1 MAKRTNTTRP
11 HSAPGLYFKDSVQTY
26 SNKSL
31 GITTLGVAGE
41 TLRGPAFQPISI
53 SNWREFQTYFGGTST
68 AKFKGSQYPKYELPY
83 IAKSYLEQSNQ
94 LEVVRVLGLSGV
106 NAGPAWV
113 ITATKHKVFTGYDYS
128 LISSDPYKD
137 DPSQWNASMTYN
149 KETMPKPPAIDE
161 TYPEYIRVISEY
173 EWHTLC
179 TDCEGITI
187 DHTYD
192 LTDPSNNNVPDVNDR
207 TCTYNH
213 IKVIQSYWYTRLEHT
228 PSNPNDYTVVT
239 TQPTPNYAAPAHIRI
254 ANVEGTPSADEYTYF
269 DLENVAYC
277 YEKETVYNYYH
288 KLWQSGIQLE
298 EEDYCEG
305 NHNNMVVAVLRSR
318 GQHKKAAFVRTP
330 TDADIA
336 NGYCDDIY
344 SYDGIEYFAKEMRL
358 EPSKSL
364 TLGSSC
370 NPGFSSV
377 TGDFTV
383 DNFNYG
389 TFTIVVDTIYG
400 ETKYYSVSLNP
411 GEKNYIYNVIGGNPE
426 EGDAEIYVEELYDV
440 ALRQL
445 IEEGKFNA
453 INSEV
458 IKYPAVNIIPKYADV
473 NDIITDSVLSK
484 KYRGKRYLYS
494 TELSAGISVRYT
506 EDGGVTWYEGE
517 GINGVI
523 YTVFEHTNQ
532 TTGKKEYFYGS
543 YTDAIKFQYDL
554 YYGDTRDINWIECR
568 QTLTNEQQNVFID
581 NCPYF
586 DKATTTTPQYVKII
600 NPTNFT
606 EAGKLVTVEDD
617 GTVKIGTNIVSE
629 KAVTYYPFHQVLDL
643 SAMTGN
649 VASITITLPKSYSG
663 TDMPFEVYSYSNQEM
678 HLYEYNW
685 SKGENNTYT
694 ATNVLAV
701 PGAKYDFIIYTKVDG
716 TYTVSV
722 TDTNDN
728 TIDTQITVND
738 NDGIVYV
745 KKVID
750 ITDSTKAKKA
760 TERLTKYNYN
770 TDVVDGKFTN
780 CVKVL
785 ADNVVYV
792 NTENGKGGYDVFP
805 ITLDFNNYKEQYR
818 YASTPWIV
826 SEIKGSAEQVQLAK
840 LFRFHTI
847 SDGSNSS
854 LEVKVSI
861 ENIDPSTGKF
871 DVVVRNFNDTDLN
884 VNAVERFVGCTLVPG
899 DPDYIA
905 LKIGSFDESYNAVS
919 NYITVEVIEND
930 ITKNSIPAGFLGY
943 PMRNYNG
950 FVIKGAEYKY
960 VLMSTVP
967 SMYVVKTSV
976 PYYVYDN
983 DPQYIKVDENYYEK
997 VNKLTTNPTQPYF
1010 KFNTDVDE
1018 DIKIKKQ
1025 YFGVSDLIGI
1035 DTDALTYKGVE
1046 AYNEVPA
1053 GMTPCFHLDA
1063 RILNG
1068 TPNADGEIENGEL
1081 KQTVSVDGI
1090 TGYSWVTVN
1099 KNLTT
1104 SEGIEPRIGSES
1116 VMTGTVYED
1125 KKYRKFTVAFYGGW
1139 DGWDYY
1145 RTYRSNT
1152 NEYRAKEYKGYINTV
1167 SGYGDMFNVIKNPEA
1182 FDFDTNEKV
1191 INSDYYAYLAGVRQ
1205 FNNPKSIAINVL
1217 ATPGIDYVNNGQLVN
1232 EVIDMVEEDRQDCVY
1247 VVTTPDKPFGASDS
1261 KDDMYDADEAV
1272 ANLEDSDI
1280 DSNHTTTYY
1289 PWVKYFDADN
1299 SDYIYL
1305 PITRDVVKSI
1315 ALTDNQAFP
1324 WFASAGWTRGPISG
1338 DSPKRRLKQGEQDTL
1353 YDGRINFVASFAG
1366 EDFGDEKVTDRIW
1379 GDKNLQIADNQLN
1392 RLSARRLLLRI
1403 KRMLQTSCI
1412 GLIFD
1417 PNDNNQTKAIR
1428 SSVGT
1433 VLDYVKENRGIT
1445 DWKIEIDDSPST
1457 TDQLGRGVT
1466 YYIRRSPMLEWISFT
1481 SVLSANGMEW

>member
-1 MAKRTNTTRP
+1 MANRTNTTRP
-11 HSAPGLYFKDSVQTY
+11 HSAPGMYFKETVDKP
-26 SNKSL
+26 SNKSI

-53 SNWREFQTYFGGTST
+53 ANWREFQTYFGGTST

-94 LEVVRVLGLSGV
+94 LEVVRILGLSGV

-113 ITATKHKVFTGYDYS
+113 ITATKHKVFTGYNYVS
-128 LISSDPYKD
+128 IASDPYKGD
-137 DPSQWNASMTYN
+137 ESQWSPSMTYN
-149 KETMPKPPAIDE
+149 EETMPKPPAIDE
-161 TYPEYIRVISEY
+161 TYPQYIRVIDEY
-173 EWHTLC
+173 EWHTVC
-179 TDCEGITI
+179 EDCDSSRVNEHNTF
-187 DHTYD
+187 DLTNPEKNSVPDANDNTFTYD
-192 LTDPSNNNVPDVNDR
+192 
-207 TCTYNH
+207 Y
-213 IKVIQSYWYTRLEHT
+213 IKVIQSYWYTKVDT
-228 PSNPNDYTVVT
+228 PDPETEYKEVT
-239 TQPTPNYAAPAHIRI
+239 NQPTPNYNAPEHIKIDR
-254 ANVEGTPSADEYTYF
+254 EETGYTYYE
-269 DLENVAYC
+269 LKNVSYC
-277 YEKETVYNYYH
+277 YEKNPVYNYYERM
-288 KLWQSGIQLE
+288 WQSGIQLE

-305 NHNNMVVAVLRSR
+305 NRNNMVVAVLRSR

-330 TDADIA
+330 TEEDIA

-344 SYDGIEYFAKEMRL
+344 SYDGIEYFTKEMRL

-370 NPGFSSV
+370 NPGFSTI

-411 GEKNYIYNVIGGNPE
+411 GEKNYIYNVIGGDPE

-458 IKYPAVNIIPKYADV
+458 IKYPAINIIPKFADV
-473 NDIITDSVLSK
+473 NDIATESVLTK
-484 KYRGKRYLYS
+484 KHRGKRYLYS
-494 TELSAGISVRYT
+494 TELSAGITVKYT

-523 YTVFEHTNQ
+523 YTVFERTNA
-532 TTGKKEYFYGS
+532 TTGKKEYFYGA

-554 YYGDTRDINWIECR
+554 YTGDTRGIEWIECA
-568 QTLTNEQQNVFID
+568 QSLSNEQQNVFIGT
-581 NCPYF
+581 CPYF
-586 DKATTTTPQYVKII
+586 GHATTTTPQYVKII
-600 NPTNFT
+600 TPTDH
-606 EAGKLVTVEDD
+606 LVNRDDSIIVEGDVIKD
-617 GTVKIGTNIVSE
+617 ETTGTVIPEERVS
-629 KAVTYYPFHQVLDL
+629 YYPFHFQITTT
-643 SAMTGN
+643 SAIVGEDS
-649 VASITITLPKSYSG
+649 VKITFPKKAELK
-663 TDMPFEVYSYSNQEM
+663 DFEVYSYSNDNPK
-678 HLYEYNW
+678 LYEYKWN
-685 SKGENNTYT
+685 KGEGNTFT
-694 ATNVLAV
+694 SKNAI
-701 PGAKYDFIIYTKVDG
+701 PGLRAGTYDFVLYTIIDGDYTIKI
-716 TYTVSV
+716 
-722 TDTNDN
+722 DN
-728 TIDTQITVND
+728 QTITLT
-738 NDGIVYV
+738 V
-745 KKVID
+745 KKSDGVNYIKKLVD
-750 ITDSTKAKKA
+750 ITDSTKAKKG

-770 TDVVDGKFTN
+770 TDVVDGKFSN
-780 CVKVL
+780 CVKVI

-805 ITLDFNNYKEQYR
+805 VTLDFNNYREQYR

-847 SDGSNSS
+847 SDGNSSS
-854 LEVKVSI
+854 LEIKISI

-884 VNAVERFVGCTLVPG
+884 VNAIERFVGCTLVPG

-930 ITKNSIPAGFLGY
+930 VTKNSIPAGFLGY
-943 PMRNYNG
+943 PVRNYNG
-950 FVIKGAEYKY
+950 FAIKGAEYKY
-960 VLMSTVP
+960 VLMPTIPST
-967 SMYVVKTSV
+967 YEVKDSV
-976 PYYVYDN
+976 PYYVYEN
-983 DPQYIKVDENYYEK
+983 DPEYIKVDENYYSKET
-997 VNKLTTNPTQPYF
+997 KLTTNPTQPYF
-1010 KFNTDVDE
+1010 KFNTDVDD

-1025 YFGVSDLIGI
+1025 YFGISDLTGI
-1035 DTDALTYKGVE
+1035 DTDLLTYKGVE
-1046 AYNEVPA
+1046 AYNDVPA

-1068 TPNADGEIENGEL
+1068 NPNADGEIEDGEL
-1081 KQTVSVDGI
+1081 KQTVSVDGV

-1104 SEGIEPRIGSES
+1104 DEGIEPRIGSES
-1116 VMTGTVYED
+1116 VMTGTIYED
-1125 KKYRKFTVAFYGGW
+1125 KKYRKFTLAFYGGW

-1145 RTYRSNT
+1145 RTSRSNS
-1152 NEYRAKEYKGYINTV
+1152 NDYRTREYKGYINTT
-1167 SGYGDMFNVIKNPEA
+1167 SGYGEMFNVVKNPEA
-1182 FDFDTNEKV
+1182 FNFTSNEKA
-1191 INSDYYAYLAGVRQ
+1191 ITSDYYAYLAGIRQ
-1205 FNNPKSIAINVL
+1205 FDNPNAIAINVL

-1232 EVIDMVEEDRQDCVY
+1232 EAIDMVEEERQDCIY

-1261 KDDMYDADEAV
+1261 KDEMYDADEVV

-1280 DSNHTTTYY
+1280 DSNHATTYY
-1289 PWVKYFDADN
+1289 PWVKYFDSDN
-1299 SDYIYL
+1299 SEYIYL

-1315 ALTDNQAFP
+1315 AITDNQFQP
-1324 WFASAGWTRGPISG
+1324 WMASAGWNRGQISG
-1338 DSPKRRLKQGEQDTL
+1338 DSPKRKLKLGEQDTL

-1366 EDFGDEKVTDRIW
+1366 EDFGGENGVTDRIW

-1392 RLSARRLLLRI
+1392 RLSARRLMLRI
-1403 KRMLQTSCI
+1403 RRMLQTAGI
-1412 GLIFD
+1412 GLFFD
-1417 PNDNNQTKAIR
+1417 PNDNGCEKALRNTIA
-1428 SSVGT
+1428 T

-1445 DWKIEIDDSPST
+1445 DYKIEIDGSAST
-1457 TDQLGRGVT
+1457 SDQMGLVAR
-1466 YYIRRSPMLEWISFT
+1466 YYIKRNPMLEWILMEGT
-1481 SVLSANGMEW
+1481 LSAQGVQF

>member
-1 MAKRTNTTRP
+1 MASRTNTTRP
-11 HSAPGLYFKDSVQTY
+11 HSAPGLYFGDSVEGST
-26 SNKSL
+26 SKSV

-41 TLRGPAFQPISI
+41 TLRGPAFQAISI
-53 SNWREFQTYFGGTST
+53 ANWKEYQTYFGGTST

-83 IAKSYLEQSNQ
+83 IAKSYLEQSSQ

-113 ITATKHKVFTGYDYS
+113 ITATKHKVFTGYDYTI
-128 LISSDPYKD
+128 LASDPYNGDESKWEGTTAYTSD
-137 DPSQWNASMTYN
+137 
-149 KETMPKPPAIDE
+149 TMPKPPYIDDN
-161 TYPEYIRVISEY
+161 YPEYIRVIVGY
-173 EWHTLC
+173 EWHTTC
-179 TDCEGITI
+179 EDCIESKLS
-187 DHTYD
+187 DQNKFD
-192 LTDPSNNNVPDVNDR
+192 LTDPSKNNIPDANDK
-207 TCTYNH
+207 TFTYDYMQ
-213 IKVIQSYWYTRLEHT
+213 VIQSYWWQEITNPTEGDVYTEVGEL
-228 PSNPNDYTVVT
+228 
-239 TQPTPNYAAPAHIRI
+239 PTPNYQCKGNENEHLKIKQSG
-254 ANVEGTPSADEYTYF
+254 EGETEVYKYY
-269 DLENVAYC
+269 DLKWLAYC
-277 YEKETVYNYYH
+277 YEKTPVYNYYKKAWH
-288 KLWQSGIQLE
+288 SGIQLP

-305 NHNNMVVAVLRSR
+305 NRNNMVVAVLRSR

-330 TDADIA
+330 TEADIA

-364 TLGSSC
+364 SLGSSC

-383 DNFNYG
+383 DSFNYG

-445 IEEGKFNA
+445 IDEGVFNA

-458 IKYPAVNIIPKYADV
+458 VKYPAVNIVPKFADV
-473 NDIITDSVLSK
+473 NDIITESVLTK
-484 KYRGKRYLYS
+484 KHRGKRYIYS
-494 TELSAGISVRYT
+494 NELSKGINVRYS
-506 EDGGVTWYEGE
+506 EDGGKTWVEGE

-523 YTVFEHTNQ
+523 YTVFEKTN
-532 TTGKKEYFYGS
+532 TLTGKKEYFYGA
-543 YTDAIKFQYDL
+543 YANPIKFEYDICENVPS
-554 YYGDTRDINWIECR
+554 DVKWVECS
-568 QTLTNEQQNVFID
+568 QTISDEQQNVFKNNPVFFNNPSSNDPVYI
-581 NCPYF
+581 
-586 DKATTTTPQYVKII
+586 KVTTP
-600 NPTNFT
+600 NNFLN
-606 EAGKLVTVEDD
+606 ENDNITVESD
-617 GTVKIGTNIVSE
+617 GTVKDGDNVIPNE
-629 KAVTYYPFHQVLDL
+629 KVTFHPFHVQVQTQQPIAGENSVTL
-643 SAMTGN
+643 
-649 VASITITLPKSYSG
+649 TLPANLPQDKTLDACVQIFSFSKDFPKLYKYGWTGG
-663 TDMPFEVYSYSNQEM
+663 TDNVYISTNAIKDLPVGTYDFAIYTEIGGEYTIKIDNQEIKI
-678 HLYEYNW
+678 NVVDN
-685 SKGENNTYT
+685 KGVAYKKT
-694 ATNVLAV
+694 
-701 PGAKYDFIIYTKVDG
+701 IVD
-716 TYTVSV
+716 
-722 TDTNDN
+722 
-728 TIDTQITVND
+728 
-738 NDGIVYV
+738 IV
-745 KKVID
+745 D
-750 ITDSTKAKKA
+750 STDSKKK
-760 TERLTKYNYN
+760 TERLTKYNYS
-770 TDVVDGKFTN
+770 TDVVDDKFTN
-780 CVKVL
+780 CVKVIS
-785 ADNVVYV
+785 DNVVYV
-792 NTENGKGGYDVFP
+792 NNNDDIYP
-805 ITLDFNNYKEQYR
+805 ITLDFNNYREQYR
-818 YASTPWIV
+818 YSSTPWIV

-854 LEVKVSI
+854 LEIKVSI

-884 VNAVERFVGCTLVPG
+884 VNVIERFVGCTLVPG

-905 LKIGSFDESYNAVS
+905 LKIGSFDESYSGVS

-943 PMRNYNG
+943 PMRDYNG
-950 FVIKGAEYKY
+950 FAIKDKEYKY
-960 VLMSTVP
+960 VKMDVVP
-967 SMYVVKTSV
+967 ETYTIKPSV
-976 PYYVYDN
+976 PYYVNEN
-983 DPQYIKVDENYYEK
+983 DPKYIKVDDKFYEK
-997 VNKLTTNPTQPYF
+997 TVKLATNPAQPYF

-1025 YFGVSDLIGI
+1025 YFGVSDLTGI
-1035 DTDALTYKGVE
+1035 DNDALTYKGVE
-1046 AYNEVPA
+1046 AYNDVPS
-1053 GMTPCFHLDA
+1053 GLTPCFHLDA

-1068 TPNADGEIENGEL
+1068 MPNADGEIENGEL
-1081 KQTVSVDGI
+1081 KQTVSVDGVK
-1090 TGYSWVTVN
+1090 GYSWVTVN

-1116 VMTGTVYED
+1116 VMTGTIYED

-1145 RTYRSNT
+1145 RTSRSNT
-1152 NEYRAKEYKGYINTV
+1152 NDYRAKEYKGYIDSK
-1167 SGYGDMFNVIKNPEA
+1167 SGYGDMFSVIKNPEA
-1182 FDFDTNEKV
+1182 FDFDINEKV
-1191 INSDYYAYLAGVRQ
+1191 INSDYYAYLAAIRQ
-1205 FNNPKSIAINVL
+1205 FNNPNSIAINVL

-1232 EVIDMVEEDRQDCVY
+1232 EVIDMIEEDRQDCVY

-1261 KDDMYDADEAV
+1261 KDDMYDAEEAV

-1289 PWVKYFDADN
+1289 PWVKYFDKDN

-1315 ALTDNQAFP
+1315 ALTDNKTFS
-1324 WFASAGWTRGPISG
+1324 WYASAGWTRGAISG
-1338 DSPKRRLKQGEQDTL
+1338 EGPKRRLKQGEQDTL

-1392 RLSARRLLLRI
+1392 RLSTRRLLLRI
-1403 KRMLQTSCI
+1403 KRMLQLACI

-1417 PNDNNQTKAIR
+1417 PNDNNQSKSIR

-1445 DWKIEIDDSPST
+1445 DYKIEIDDSPST
-1457 TDQLGRGVT
+1457 IDQLGRGVT
-1466 YYIRRSPMLEWISFT
+1466 YKIKKNNLLEWISFH
-1481 SVLSANGMEW
+1481 SVLTPNGMEW

>member
-1 MAKRTNTTRP
+1 MANRTNTTRP
-11 HSAPGLYFKDSVQTY
+11 HSAPGMYFKETVEKP
-26 SNKSL
+26 SNKSI

-53 SNWREFQTYFGGTST
+53 ANWREYQTYFGGTST

-94 LEVVRVLGLSGV
+94 LEVVRILGLSGV

-113 ITATKHKVFTGYDYS
+113 ITATKHKVFTGYNYVS
-128 LISSDPYKD
+128 IASDPYKED
-137 DPSQWNASMTYN
+137 ESQWTPSMTYN

-161 TYPEYIRVISEY
+161 TYPQYIRVINEY

-192 LTDPSNNNVPDVNDR
+192 LTDPNNNNVPDANDK
-207 TCTYNH
+207 TMTYNY
-213 IKVIQSYWYTRLEHT
+213 IKVIQSYWYTKVDT
-228 PSNPNDYTVVT
+228 PTTGVDYKEVT
-239 TQPTPNYAAPAHIRI
+239 NQPTPNYAAPKHIKI
-254 ANVEGTPSADEYTYF
+254 ANTTGETSVTEYTYY
-269 DLENVAYC
+269 DLMNVSYC
-277 YEKETVYNYYH
+277 YEKKAVYNYYERM
-288 KLWQSGIQLE
+288 WQSGIQLE

-305 NHNNMVVAVLRSR
+305 NRNNMVVAVLRSR

-330 TDADIA
+330 TEEDIA

-370 NPGFSSV
+370 NPGFSTT

-411 GEKNYIYNVIGGNPE
+411 GEKNYIYNVIGGDPE

-458 IKYPAVNIIPKYADV
+458 IKYPAINIIPKFADV
-473 NDIITDSVLSK
+473 NDIATESVLTK
-484 KYRGKRYLYS
+484 KHRGKRYLYS
-494 TELSAGISVRYT
+494 TELSAGITVRYT

-523 YTVFEHTNQ
+523 YTVFERTNA
-532 TTGKKEYFYGS
+532 TTGKKEYFYGA
-543 YTDAIKFQYDL
+543 YTDAIEFQYGL
-554 YYGDTRDINWIECR
+554 YTGDTRGIEWIECA
-568 QTLTNEQQNVFID
+568 QSLSNEQQNVFIGH
-581 NCPYF
+581 CPYF
-586 DKATTTTPQYVKII
+586 GHATTTTPQYVKII
-600 NPTNFT
+600 TPNDFIEGGDFVVIDGEGNI
-606 EAGKLVTVEDD
+606 KIDD
-617 GTVKIGTNIVSE
+617 KTISKDEI
-629 KAVTYYPFHQVLDL
+629 TYYPFHKALDL
-643 SAMTGN
+643 TELTGK
-649 VASITITLPKSYSG
+649 VASIQITIPKSTQEEG
-663 TDMPFEVYSYSNQEM
+663 VPFEVYSYSDQEM
-678 HLYEYNW
+678 HLYPYNW
-685 SKGENNTYT
+685 DSIGNNTYN
-694 ATNVLAV
+694 ATNVLDV
-701 PGAKYDFIIYTKVDG
+701 TGGIYDFIIYTKIDG
-716 TYTVSV
+716 TYRITI
-722 TDTNDN
+722 TDN
-728 TIDTQITVND
+728 TDKTVEKLVTVKD
-738 NDGIVYV
+738 NEGVNYI
-745 KKVID
+745 KKVVN
-750 ITDSTKAKKA
+750 ITDSTKAKKG

-770 TDVVDGKFTN
+770 TDVVDGKFSN

-805 ITLDFNNYKEQYR
+805 VTLDFNNYREQYR

-847 SDGSNSS
+847 SDGNSSS
-854 LEVKVSI
+854 LEIKISI

-884 VNAVERFVGCTLVPG
+884 VNAIERFVGCTLVPG

-905 LKIGSFDESYNAVS
+905 LKIGSFDESYNGVS

-930 ITKNSIPAGFLGY
+930 VTKNSIPAGFLGY
-943 PMRNYNG
+943 PVRNYNG
-950 FVIKGAEYKY
+950 FAIKGAEYKY
-960 VLMSTVP
+960 VLMSTNP
-967 SMYVVKTSV
+967 STYEVKDSV
-976 PYYVYDN
+976 PYYVYEN
-983 DPQYIKVDENYYEK
+983 DPEYIKVDENYYSKES
-997 VNKLTTNPTQPYF
+997 KLTTNPTQPYF
-1010 KFNTDVDE
+1010 KFNTDVDD

-1025 YFGVSDLIGI
+1025 YFGISDLTGI
-1035 DTDALTYKGVE
+1035 DTDLLTYKGVE
-1046 AYNEVPA
+1046 AYNDVPA

-1068 TPNADGEIENGEL
+1068 NPNADGEIEDGEL
-1081 KQTVSVDGI
+1081 KQTVSVDGV

-1104 SEGIEPRIGSES
+1104 DEGIEPRIGSES
-1116 VMTGTVYED
+1116 VMTGTIYED
-1125 KKYRKFTVAFYGGW
+1125 KKYRKFTLAFYGGW

-1145 RTYRSNT
+1145 RTSRSNS
-1152 NEYRAKEYKGYINTV
+1152 NDYRTREYKGYINTT
-1167 SGYGDMFNVIKNPEA
+1167 SGYGEMFNVVKNPEA
-1182 FDFDTNEKV
+1182 FNFTSNEKA
-1191 INSDYYAYLAGVRQ
+1191 ITSDYYAYLAGIRQ
-1205 FNNPKSIAINVL
+1205 FDNPNAIAINVL

-1232 EVIDMVEEDRQDCVY
+1232 EAIDMVEEERQDCIY

-1261 KDDMYDADEAV
+1261 KDEMYDADEVV

-1280 DSNHTTTYY
+1280 DSNHATTYY
-1289 PWVKYFDADN
+1289 PWVKYFDSDN
-1299 SDYIYL
+1299 SEYIYL

-1315 ALTDNQAFP
+1315 ALTDNQFQP
-1324 WFASAGWTRGPISG
+1324 WISSSGFNRGAISG
-1338 DSPKRRLKQGEQDTL
+1338 VGPKRRLKQGEQDTL

-1366 EDFGDEKVTDRIW
+1366 EDFGDEKVTNRIW

-1403 KRMLQTSCI
+1403 KRMLQNACI

-1417 PNDNNQTKAIR
+1417 PNDNTCSKALR
-1428 SSVGT
+1428 SSILT

-1445 DWKIEIDDSPST
+1445 DYRIEIDDSPST
-1457 TDQLGRGVT
+1457 RDQLGLVAT
-1466 YYIRRSPMLEWISFT
+1466 YYIKRTPMLEWIQLNA
-1481 SVLSANGMEW
+1481 VLTAQGVEW